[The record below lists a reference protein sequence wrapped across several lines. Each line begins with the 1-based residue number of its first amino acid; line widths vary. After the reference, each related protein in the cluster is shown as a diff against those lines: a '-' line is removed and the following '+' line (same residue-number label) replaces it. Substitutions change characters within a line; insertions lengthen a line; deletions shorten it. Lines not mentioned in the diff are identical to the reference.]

1 MIEISTN
8 PPSRREEEDFPKTT
22 TIPEGWITESLVLE
36 VSSSN
41 PNGEVRS
48 VNLRTLAKVEDE
60 SLIKRQFEPFPQPS
74 TYPSGW
80 DLSTM

>member
-1 MIEISTN
+1 MIEFSTN
-8 PPSRREEEDFPKTT
+8 PPSRREGDFPKTT
-22 TIPEGWITESLVLE
+22 TIPEGWITEALAPE

-41 PNGEVRS
+41 SNGEVRS
-48 VNLRTLAKVEDE
+48 ENHRTLPKVEDE
-60 SLIKRQFEPFPQPS
+60 SLIKSQFEPFPQPS